1 MGTLWFNGSIYT
13 MIKEKDQVEALYTE
27 KGVIV
32 DTGSID
38 HLKMNMPAIFPGKST

>member
-13 MIKEKDQVEALYTE
+13 MIKENDQVEAVFTE

-32 DTGSID
+32 DTGEAWTI
-38 HLKMNMPAIFPGKST
+38 